1 MIILC
6 TPAVPS
12 KNEPVAVA
20 ADPIRIFETLRCFVE
35 DYKNQ

>member
-1 MIILC
+1 MMIGC

-20 ADPIRIFETLRCFVE
+20 ADPIRFVINSSE
-35 DYKNQ
+35 LAN